1 MVKVTVVAVGKIKEG
16 YLRDALSEYAK
27 RLSRFCDFRIVELPE
42 RAALCEEGAE
52 ILRCA
57 KGYKIALAI
66 EGKQRSSEEFA
77 AIVKKLCDEGKEIT
91 FVIGSSCGL
100 DEGVK
105 RASDELLSFSRMTF
119 PHQMIRVILAEQIY
133 RAFMINSGA
142 AYHK

>member
-105 RASDELLSFSRMTF
+105 RASDELLFF
-119 PHQMIRVILAEQIY
+119 PHDLSAPDDARDIGGTNLPRVYDQFG
-133 RAFMINSGA
+133 RSVP
-142 AYHK
+142 